1 MVSQQSEKSRSWW
14 KLVLAGLLAFAFGI
28 AAVGLP
34 AGIMFQRFLDVIS
47 GHANPLSGGMT
58 AVAALLALAA
68 LVAVDGLLH
77 LFGAGVI
84 GKWSAGLRGVAGIA
98 FVAAIVFWPAITVVV
113 AVEVIGAWTIFVGV
127 LELIAAT
134 KSGEEGKDR
143 AVLIIAA
150 IASMV
155 IGVAMMKWVYAGAV
169 AASAVIGVA
178 AAARG
183 ISLILSGIR
192 QRSKQFDGSQKQAI
206 KREAA

>member
-1 MVSQQSEKSRSWW
+1 MLSQHSEPRSWW
-14 KLVLAGLLAFAFGI
+14 KSVLAGLLAFAFGI

-34 AGIMFQRFLDVIS
+34 AGIMFQSFLDVIS
-47 GHANPLSGGMT
+47 GQAKPLSGGMT

-77 LFGAGVI
+77 LVGAGVVD
-84 GKWSAGLRGVAGIA
+84 KWSAGLRGAAGIA
-98 FVAAIVFWPAITVVV
+98 VVLAVVFWPAITVVV
-113 AVEVIGAWTIFVGV
+113 AVEMIGAWTIVVGL
-127 LELIAAT
+127 LELIAAE
-134 KSGEEGKDR
+134 KSGEDGKDR

-169 AASAVIGVA
+169 VASAVIGVA

-183 ISLILSGIR
+183 VSLILNGIN
-192 QRSKQFDGSQKQAI
+192 QRSKQSDGSRKQAVN
-206 KREAA
+206 REAA